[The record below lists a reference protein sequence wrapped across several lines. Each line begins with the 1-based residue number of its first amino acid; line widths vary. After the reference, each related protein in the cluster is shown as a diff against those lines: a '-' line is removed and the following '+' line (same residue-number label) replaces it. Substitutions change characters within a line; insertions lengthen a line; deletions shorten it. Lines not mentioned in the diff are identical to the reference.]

1 MSHAIFQNHR
11 PVTSIVL
18 DSDEFQILCEEAYG
32 HPVEITYDANDGV
45 YVDTEE
51 DLCETLTDCLGVP
64 VSSVHMMIAIRQA
77 SGLPIGKE
85 NKERRNR
92 I

>member
-18 DSDEFQILCEEAYG
+18 DPDEFQILCEEAYG

-45 YVDTEE
+45 YVDTEA

-64 VSSVHMMIAIRQA
+64 VSSVHIDDCDPTGVWITYR
-77 SGLPIGKE
+77 
-85 NKERRNR
+85 ERK
-92 I
+92 